1 MKESVCS
8 RYQKARF
15 ESRMHHAYP
24 AHNRNATSP
33 SELHAPANVTTY
45 LSVRILAKFTCMLTS
60 ARLSHV
66 FAPPEYS
73 TPARPTQRTCLKKRE
88 MPMPTL
94 APARHRSTL
103 HDARTQHSSSS
114 QQQEQP
120 KSRARRESKPR
131 SARQARLA
139 GSGTLFRF
147 QKFAR
152 IRAFRMGDQQADFD
166 PEMAAH
172 LILRLFRCSLG
183 LIGSCRGPISG
194 CRSWNHLLVHGLR

>member
-1 MKESVCS
+1 
-8 RYQKARF
+8 
-15 ESRMHHAYP
+15 
-24 AHNRNATSP
+24 
-33 SELHAPANVTTY
+33 
-45 LSVRILAKFTCMLTS
+45 MLTS

-66 FAPPEYS
+66 FAPPENS

-88 MPMPTL
+88 CQCRRWH
-94 APARHRSTL
+94 PARHRTTL
-103 HDARTQHSSSS
+103 HDARMQRSSSIHS

-120 KSRARRESKPR
+120 KSRAPRESKPR

-172 LILRLFRCSLG
+172 LTLRLFRCSLG
-183 LIGSCRGPISG
+183 LIESRRGPISG
-194 CRSWNHLLVHGLR
+194 CRSWNHLRVYRLK